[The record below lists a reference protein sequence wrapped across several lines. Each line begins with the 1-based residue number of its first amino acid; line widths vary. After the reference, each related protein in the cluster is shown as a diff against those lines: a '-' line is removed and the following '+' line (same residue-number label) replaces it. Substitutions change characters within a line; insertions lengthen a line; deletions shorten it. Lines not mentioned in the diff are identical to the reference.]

1 MDDRVDGA
9 YGKNTAAA
17 VRAFQES
24 AGLEPTGNLDNETLL
39 RIMEMQYD
47 QPRLR
52 LLDWL
57 DEHPADGTYDV
68 EQYAPRAVEIDGV
81 WRMDSITGE
90 NYPDVIYSLR
100 LAFKEEAPAALYIG
114 GLSQPIDSMEKID
127 DRFLISSG
135 DALFTVAVDYTLGDV
150 SVHVDAD
157 DFDADI
163 TLVRDDETVLSEELS
178 QTSFDGTWSNICF
191 RNYYSDEPSIDSM
204 SLYIEDGIPTRLI
217 INDAELPIDD
227 YKETDFG
234 GFSFSSGCVVYNC
247 WHELDKYNTPIINFS
262 LRDEELG
269 DFESVGLMRTEDMD
283 PGFVADEEL
292 FSNFTLEDILGD
304 WKINTIAT
312 YQEEDDSYL
321 GEELELE
328 PEEFNC
334 SIESNEIVFTLFG
347 ESKVC
352 TGYEAALN
360 DYGFEIFA
368 AFDDGSGDFY
378 LNVDANP
385 NDASPDIWAILTWN
399 DQQFMVYNLER

>member
-1 MDDRVDGA
+1 
-9 YGKNTAAA
+9 
-17 VRAFQES
+17 
-24 AGLEPTGNLDNETLL
+24 
-39 RIMEMQYD
+39 
-47 QPRLR
+47 
-52 LLDWL
+52 
-57 DEHPADGTYDV
+57 
-68 EQYAPRAVEIDGV
+68 
-81 WRMDSITGE
+81 
-90 NYPDVIYSLR
+90 
-100 LAFKEEAPAALYIG
+100 
-114 GLSQPIDSMEKID
+114 
-127 DRFLISSG
+127 
-135 DALFTVAVDYTLGDV
+135 
-150 SVHVDAD
+150 
-157 DFDADI
+157 
-163 TLVRDDETVLSEELS
+163 
-178 QTSFDGTWSNICF
+178 
-191 RNYYSDEPSIDSM
+191 
-204 SLYIEDGIPTRLI
+204 
-217 INDAELPIDD
+217 
-227 YKETDFG
+227 
-234 GFSFSSGCVVYNC
+234 
-247 WHELDKYNTPIINFS
+247 
-262 LRDEELG
+262 
-269 DFESVGLMRTEDMD
+269 MRTEDMD